1 MDACKIYQLNC
12 LKNIIEKFINYL
24 IKNKCKL
31 NNEKNVK
38 QILLKIIKE
47 NPSILKN
54 SFAFLFS
61 IGTKNYAVAW
71 NSDAE
76 TLDVNISTVCKPD
89 SISLGIV
96 DTYLKSELIIGD
108 DFAKIFCLL
117 NKGKNSTLKQIFQV
131 SAAIGIDA
139 VIGQLQGTD
148 MLYGAVEAFSQPPTT
163 EVKPGGG
170 FPTVIY
176 YLKDS
181 LVVT

>member
-1 MDACKIYQLNC
+1 MDACIIYQLNC

-61 IGTKNYAVAW
+61 IGTKNYAVSW

-76 TLDVNISTVCKPD
+76 TLNVNISTVCKPD

-108 DFAKIFCLL
+108 DFAKISCLF

-131 SAAIGIDA
+131 SATTEIDA
-139 VIGQLQGTD
+139 VIWQLQGTD
-148 MLYGAVEAFSQPPTT
+148 MLYGAVETFSQPPTT
-163 EVKPGGG
+163 DVFRTGGS
-170 FPTVIY
+170 PTLFLT
-176 YLKDS
+176 LKM
-181 LVVT
+181 